1 MAKGDDAVRK
11 KKNKVL
17 RKRLNADPSTMS
29 TRIAG
34 IIAAKQ
40 RRKQGKRRQC
50 EGMCFTLPSPGDPF
64 NEGIKKKEPKA
75 KKKKKPK
82 AKKLAS
88 DMNSEKV
95 ENRQKVKAS
104 PKTVVECLNAIQ
116 EAFVKDGTISS
127 NKAKPVMV
135 NTWGMKFWKSCS
147 EGSDVLETSGASSTV
162 EQIAWIASTAA
173 AMFTNKV
180 KGDANPFLL
189 FIVPSKEK
197 AIKVRSVC
205 KHLKGLGVQTVSIHS
220 GTSLDHQIEGL
231 RSCEPDF
238 LVSTPER
245 LLELIAL
252 KAVDISAI
260 SLLVVDGLE
269 NFAKDGSFEKIK
281 SIREAITGVP
291 QTVIFNNSSDRI
303 TSSTQ
308 RKLLRKQFCT
318 LSLFDSVTSEN
329 A

>member
-17 RKRLNADPSTMS
+17 RKRLNADPSTLS

-50 EGMCFTLPSPGDPF
+50 EGMCFTLPTPEDPF

-75 KKKKKPK
+75 KKKKLK
-82 AKKLAS
+82 AKKLLS
-88 DMNSEKV
+88 DMKSENV
-95 ENRQKVKAS
+95 EDKQKVKAS
-104 PKTVVECLNAIQ
+104 PKTVLECLNAIQ
-116 EAFVKDGTISS
+116 EAFVKDGTISG

-147 EGSDVLETSGASSTV
+147 EGSDVLETSGGSSTV
-162 EQIAWIASTAA
+162 EQIAWIVSTAG
-173 AMFTNKV
+173 AMFTKKV
-180 KGDANPFLL
+180 KGNANPFLL
-189 FIVPSKEK
+189 FLVPSKEK

-220 GTSLDHQIEGL
+220 GKSLEDQIDGL
-231 RSCEPDF
+231 KSCEPDF
-238 LVSTPER
+238 LVSTPDR
-245 LLELIAL
+245 LLELIAV

-269 NFAKDGSFEKIK
+269 SFAKDGSFEKIK
-281 SIREAITGVP
+281 SVREAVTGVP

-318 LSLFDSVTSEN
+318 LSLYDSVTSQN